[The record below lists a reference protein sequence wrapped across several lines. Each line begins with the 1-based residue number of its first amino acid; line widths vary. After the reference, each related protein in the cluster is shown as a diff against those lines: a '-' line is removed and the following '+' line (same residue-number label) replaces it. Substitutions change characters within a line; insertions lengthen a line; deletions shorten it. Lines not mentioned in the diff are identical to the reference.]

1 MEIIKNMSIIVAVAE
16 NGAIG
21 KNNALLWH
29 IREDLK
35 RFKVITTGHPVI
47 MGRNTFL
54 SIGRPLPDRKNI
66 VITRHP
72 EKELPGCLMAGSL
85 SEAVALCNPEEEAF
99 VIGGAQIYHEAI
111 NRCDRL
117 YLTRVHRFYE
127 GDTFF
132 PEISAEIWQKTWQQ
146 TYEKGEDFPY
156 SFSFENYIR
165 KTV

>member
-35 RFKVITTGHPVI
+35 RFKTITTGHPVI

-54 SIGRPLPDRKNI
+54 SIGRPLPGRKNI

-72 EKELPGCLMAGSL
+72 EKELDGCLMAGSL
-85 SEAVALCNPEEEAF
+85 SEATALCDPEEETF
-99 VIGGAQIYHEAI
+99 IIGGAQIYKEAMP
-111 NRCDRL
+111 CCSRL
-117 YLTRVHRFYE
+117 YLTRVHRAYE

-132 PEISAEIWQKTWQQ
+132 PKITAEQWKKTWQE
-146 TYEKGEDFPY
+146 TYEKGENFPY
-156 SFSFENYIR
+156 AFSFENYVR
-165 KTV
+165 KTK